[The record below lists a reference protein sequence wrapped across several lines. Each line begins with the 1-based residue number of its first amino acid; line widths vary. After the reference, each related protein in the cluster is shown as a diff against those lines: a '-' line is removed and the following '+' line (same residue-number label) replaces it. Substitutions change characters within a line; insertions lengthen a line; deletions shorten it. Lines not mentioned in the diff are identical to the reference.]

1 MTGKG
6 CLVPLRYCCNGR
18 AQMCFD
24 GFRYLH
30 RGLNLVIWAPVG
42 KMQTMKYFAYFGS
55 KRANLLHFLSGL
67 YFCFTKNVN
76 NDFWRIFLYY
86 HLYYHQID
94 MKKSIIVLLAILIA
108 VVSASAA
115 VKKKRFDI
123 GGGDSPAAT
132 EVVAP
137 SNDSDSAVAETVA
150 KPAVAKSVAA
160 SKKSSEKKHSF
171 YTLIAQEQKV
181 LREKL
186 TAVISAMKA
195 GDWGVIWK
203 FLAICLV
210 YGMLHALGPG
220 HGKSIVVG
228 YFIARRGRW
237 RQGVALGAGIT
248 VTHTMSAVLLLLI
261 LYAIFKA
268 TVFNAFETGRIGI
281 ENASYILVMLTG
293 VLLVVLGI
301 KDFITQRKNRGDAD
315 VEGHASLPPTAR
327 WREIIGVAAVTG
339 IVPCPAVALIV
350 LFCLLNSMVA
360 LSLLG
365 AFVICIGMT
374 ITNVAFGVAAVAFRK
389 GIDKGSAHSR
399 MATKIYTV
407 ATLAG
412 GVIIFVS
419 GLLLFTNQFAGRV

>member
-1 MTGKG
+1 
-6 CLVPLRYCCNGR
+6 
-18 AQMCFD
+18 
-24 GFRYLH
+24 
-30 RGLNLVIWAPVG
+30 
-42 KMQTMKYFAYFGS
+42 
-55 KRANLLHFLSGL
+55 
-67 YFCFTKNVN
+67 
-76 NDFWRIFLYY
+76 
-86 HLYYHQID
+86 
-94 MKKSIIVLLAILIA
+94 MKKSIVVLLVLLIA
-108 VVSASAA
+108 VAASAA

-123 GGGDSPAAT
+123 GGGDASAAT

-137 SNDSDSAVAETVA
+137 AGDSVFATPIASEAAAEPVAAT
-150 KPAVAKSVAA
+150 SVA
-160 SKKSSEKKHSF
+160 SPKKPSEKTRSF
-171 YTLIAQEQKV
+171 YTVIAQEQKV

-186 TAVISAMKA
+186 TAAISAMKS
-195 GDWGVIWK
+195 GDLGAIWK
-203 FLAICLV
+203 FLLICLV

-268 TVFNAFETGRIGI
+268 TVFTAFETGRIGI
-281 ENASYILVMLTG
+281 ERASYALIMLTG
-293 VLLVVLGI
+293 VLLVVLAIRDVI
-301 KDFITQRKNRGDAD
+301 KSRKGSVSAAGGNGA
-315 VEGHASLPPTAR
+315 EGAVAEPGSGNALPPTAR
-327 WREIIGVAAVTG
+327 WREIIGVAAITG

-365 AFVICIGMT
+365 ALVICIGMT
-374 ITNVAFGVAAVAFRK
+374 ITNVAFGIAAVAFRK
-389 GIDKGSAHSR
+389 GIDKGSAHTR
-399 MATKIYTV
+399 IATKIYTV

>member
-1 MTGKG
+1 
-6 CLVPLRYCCNGR
+6 
-18 AQMCFD
+18 
-24 GFRYLH
+24 
-30 RGLNLVIWAPVG
+30 
-42 KMQTMKYFAYFGS
+42 
-55 KRANLLHFLSGL
+55 
-67 YFCFTKNVN
+67 
-76 NDFWRIFLYY
+76 
-86 HLYYHQID
+86 
-94 MKKSIIVLLAILIA
+94 MKKSIVFLLVLLIA
-108 VVSASAA
+108 VAASAA
-115 VKKKRFDI
+115 VKKKRFDV
-123 GGGDSPAAT
+123 GGGEAPAAT
-132 EVVAP
+132 EMMAP
-137 SNDSDSAVAETVA
+137 AEGASAVPAAVPKKTV
-150 KPAVAKSVAA
+150 
-160 SKKSSEKKHSF
+160 EKTRSF
-171 YTLIAQEQKV
+171 YTVIAEEQKV

-186 TAVISAMKA
+186 TAAISAMKS
-195 GDWGVIWK
+195 GDWDAIWK

-268 TVFNAFETGRIGI
+268 TVFNAFETGRVGI
-281 ENASYILVMLTG
+281 ERASYALIMLTG
-293 VLLVVLGI
+293 VLLVVLAIRDVI
-301 KDFITQRKNRGDAD
+301 KSRKGCGCAARLDAAEGAAAEGTVALVGVSQNRA
-315 VEGHASLPPTAR
+315 LPPIAR

-365 AFVICIGMT
+365 ALVICIGMT
-374 ITNVAFGVAAVAFRK
+374 ITNVAFGIAAVAFRK
-389 GIDKGSAHSR
+389 GIDKGSAHTR
-399 MATKIYTV
+399 IATKIYTV

-412 GVIIFVS
+412 GVIIFIS

>member
-1 MTGKG
+1 
-6 CLVPLRYCCNGR
+6 
-18 AQMCFD
+18 
-24 GFRYLH
+24 
-30 RGLNLVIWAPVG
+30 
-42 KMQTMKYFAYFGS
+42 
-55 KRANLLHFLSGL
+55 
-67 YFCFTKNVN
+67 
-76 NDFWRIFLYY
+76 
-86 HLYYHQID
+86 
-94 MKKSIIVLLAILIA
+94 MKKSIIILLVILLAVA
-108 VVSASAA
+108 ASAA
-115 VKKKRFDI
+115 VKKKRFDV
-123 GGGDSPAAT
+123 GGTSDAPVVT
-132 EVVAP
+132 ETMVESVAP
-137 SNDSDSAVAETVA
+137 AESAAVETAVPMPVTSEIDAE
-150 KPAVAKSVAA
+150 PVAKSVAEPGKTVA
-160 SKKSSEKKHSF
+160 NSRSL
-171 YTLIAQEQKV
+171 YTVIAEEQKV

-186 TAVISAMKA
+186 TTAISAMKR
-195 GDWGVIWK
+195 GDWDAIWK

-268 TVFNAFETGRIGI
+268 TVFTAFETGRIGI
-281 ENASYILVMLTG
+281 ERASYALIMLTG

-301 KDFITQRKNRGDAD
+301 KDFVTQRKQAKITAESAVAESADAAGVSQNRA
-315 VEGHASLPPTAR
+315 LPPVAR
-327 WREIIGVAAVTG
+327 WREILGVAAVTG

-374 ITNVAFGVAAVAFRK
+374 ITNVAFGIAAVAFRK
-389 GIDKGSAHSR
+389 GIDKGSAHTR
-399 MATKIYTV
+399 IATKIYTV

-412 GVIIFVS
+412 GVIIFIS

>member
-1 MTGKG
+1 
-6 CLVPLRYCCNGR
+6 
-18 AQMCFD
+18 
-24 GFRYLH
+24 
-30 RGLNLVIWAPVG
+30 
-42 KMQTMKYFAYFGS
+42 MKS
-55 KRANLLHFLSGL
+55 
-67 YFCFTKNVN
+67 
-76 NDFWRIFLYY
+76 
-86 HLYYHQID
+86 
-94 MKKSIIVLLAILIA
+94 
-108 VVSASAA
+108 
-115 VKKKRFDI
+115 
-123 GGGDSPAAT
+123 
-132 EVVAP
+132 
-137 SNDSDSAVAETVA
+137 
-150 KPAVAKSVAA
+150 
-160 SKKSSEKKHSF
+160 
-171 YTLIAQEQKV
+171 
-181 LREKL
+181 
-186 TAVISAMKA
+186 
-195 GDWGVIWK
+195 GDWGAIWK
-203 FLAICLV
+203 FLLICLV

-268 TVFNAFETGRIGI
+268 TVFTAFETGRIGI
-281 ENASYILVMLTG
+281 ERASYALIMLTG

-301 KDFITQRKNRGDAD
+301 KDFVTQRKQAKITA
-315 VEGHASLPPTAR
+315 EGAVAEPGSGNALPPTAR

-365 AFVICIGMT
+365 ALVICIGMT
-374 ITNVAFGVAAVAFRK
+374 ITNVAFGIAAVAFRK
-389 GIDKGSAHSR
+389 GIDKGSAHTR
-399 MATKIYTV
+399 IATKIYTV

>member
-1 MTGKG
+1 MNKS
-6 CLVPLRYCCNGR
+6 LV
-18 AQMCFD
+18 F
-24 GFRYLH
+24 
-30 RGLNLVIWAPVG
+30 
-42 KMQTMKYFAYFGS
+42 
-55 KRANLLHFLSGL
+55 
-67 YFCFTKNVN
+67 
-76 NDFWRIFLYY
+76 
-86 HLYYHQID
+86 
-94 MKKSIIVLLAILIA
+94 VLILLIA
-108 VVSASAA
+108 AVAFAD

-123 GGGDSPAAT
+123 GGASNAPAA
-132 EVVAP
+132 EAVAP
-137 SNDSDSAVAETVA
+137 VGDTSAIESVAPA
-150 KPAVAKSVAA
+150 APAVFESERVEPKS
-160 SKKSSEKKHSF
+160 KSF
-171 YTLIAQEQKV
+171 YTIIADAQKV

-186 TAVISAMKA
+186 TLAISAMKGGQWSA
-195 GDWGVIWK
+195 IWK
-203 FLAICLV
+203 FLLICLV

-248 VTHTMSAVLLLLI
+248 VTHTMSAVLLLLV

-268 TVFNAFETGRIGI
+268 TVFTAFETGRIGI
-281 ENASYILVMLTG
+281 ERASYALIMLTG

-301 KDFITQRKNRGDAD
+301 KDFVTQRKQAKITA
-315 VEGHASLPPTAR
+315 EGAVAEPGSGNALPPTAR

-365 AFVICIGMT
+365 ALVICIGMT
-374 ITNVAFGVAAVAFRK
+374 ITNVAFGIAAVAFRK
-389 GIDKGSAHSR
+389 GIDKGSAHTR
-399 MATKIYTV
+399 IATKIYTV

>member
-1 MTGKG
+1 
-6 CLVPLRYCCNGR
+6 
-18 AQMCFD
+18 
-24 GFRYLH
+24 
-30 RGLNLVIWAPVG
+30 
-42 KMQTMKYFAYFGS
+42 
-55 KRANLLHFLSGL
+55 
-67 YFCFTKNVN
+67 
-76 NDFWRIFLYY
+76 
-86 HLYYHQID
+86 
-94 MKKSIIVLLAILIA
+94 MKKSIVVLLVFLIA
-108 VVSASAA
+108 VAASAA

-123 GGGDSPAAT
+123 GGGDAPAAT

-137 SNDSDSAVAETVA
+137 ADEQKVE
-150 KPAVAKSVAA
+150 
-160 SKKSSEKKHSF
+160 SF

-186 TAVISAMKA
+186 TAAISAMKS
-195 GDWGVIWK
+195 GDWGAIWK
-203 FLAICLV
+203 FLLICLI

-268 TVFNAFETGRIGI
+268 TVFTAFETGRIGI
-281 ENASYILVMLTG
+281 ERASYALIMLTG

-301 KDFITQRKNRGDAD
+301 KDFVTQRKQAKIAA
-315 VEGHASLPPTAR
+315 EGAVTEPGSGNALPPTAR

-365 AFVICIGMT
+365 ALVICIGMT
-374 ITNVAFGVAAVAFRK
+374 ITNVAFGIAAVAFRK
-389 GIDKGSAHSR
+389 GIDKGSAHTR
-399 MATKIYTV
+399 IATKIYTV

>member
-1 MTGKG
+1 MKNS
-6 CLVPLRYCCNGR
+6 LV
-18 AQMCFD
+18 
-24 GFRYLH
+24 
-30 RGLNLVIWAPVG
+30 
-42 KMQTMKYFAYFGS
+42 
-55 KRANLLHFLSGL
+55 
-67 YFCFTKNVN
+67 
-76 NDFWRIFLYY
+76 
-86 HLYYHQID
+86 
-94 MKKSIIVLLAILIA
+94 VLLILLIA
-108 VVSASAA
+108 MAAPAA
-115 VKKKRFDI
+115 VKKKRFDV
-123 GGGDSPAAT
+123 GEPATAPAAEAVVPETDSPAAT

-137 SNDSDSAVAETVA
+137 AAELEKA
-150 KPAVAKSVAA
+150 
-160 SKKSSEKKHSF
+160 SEKSRSF
-171 YTLIAQEQKV
+171 YTVIADAQKV

-186 TAVISAMKA
+186 TAAISAMKR
-195 GDWGVIWK
+195 GDWDAIWK
-203 FLAICLV
+203 FLAICLL

-228 YFIARRGRW
+228 YFIARRGQW

-261 LYAIFKA
+261 LYVIFKA

-281 ENASYILVMLTG
+281 ENASYVLVMLTG
-293 VLLVVLGI
+293 ILLVVLGI
-301 KDFITQRKNRGDAD
+301 KDFVTQRKQAKFA
-315 VEGHASLPPTAR
+315 VQEGTVAKLDSEKALPPTAR

-374 ITNVAFGVAAVAFRK
+374 ITNVAFGIAAVAFRK
-389 GIDKGSAHSR
+389 GIDKGSAHTHI
-399 MATKIYTV
+399 ATKIYTV

-412 GVIIFVS
+412 GAIIFIS

>member
-1 MTGKG
+1 
-6 CLVPLRYCCNGR
+6 
-18 AQMCFD
+18 
-24 GFRYLH
+24 
-30 RGLNLVIWAPVG
+30 
-42 KMQTMKYFAYFGS
+42 
-55 KRANLLHFLSGL
+55 
-67 YFCFTKNVN
+67 
-76 NDFWRIFLYY
+76 
-86 HLYYHQID
+86 
-94 MKKSIIVLLAILIA
+94 MKKSIVFLLVLLLA
-108 VVSASAA
+108 VAALAA
-115 VKKKRFDI
+115 VKKKRFDV
-123 GGGDSPAAT
+123 GGGDAPAAT
-132 EVVAP
+132 EVVTPAE
-137 SNDSDSAVAETVA
+137 DSASAVPETAAEPAVEKTAAVVPA
-150 KPAVAKSVAA
+150 AGPEKPA
-160 SKKSSEKKHSF
+160 EKTRSL
-171 YTLIAQEQKV
+171 YTVIAEEQKV

-186 TAVISAMKA
+186 TAAISAMKSGEWDA
-195 GDWGVIWK
+195 IWK
-203 FLAICLV
+203 FLFICLV

-281 ENASYILVMLTG
+281 ERASYALIMLTG

-301 KDFITQRKNRGDAD
+301 RDVIKSRRGCECAARIETA
-315 VEGHASLPPTAR
+315 EGAAQDGACAESGLGSALPPIAR
-327 WREIIGVAAVTG
+327 WREIIGVAAITG

-365 AFVICIGMT
+365 ALVICIGMT
-374 ITNVAFGVAAVAFRK
+374 ITNVAFGIAAVAFRK
-389 GIDKGSAHSR
+389 GIDKGSAHTR
-399 MATKIYTV
+399 IATKIYTV

-412 GVIIFVS
+412 GVIIFIS

>member
-1 MTGKG
+1 
-6 CLVPLRYCCNGR
+6 
-18 AQMCFD
+18 
-24 GFRYLH
+24 
-30 RGLNLVIWAPVG
+30 
-42 KMQTMKYFAYFGS
+42 
-55 KRANLLHFLSGL
+55 
-67 YFCFTKNVN
+67 
-76 NDFWRIFLYY
+76 
-86 HLYYHQID
+86 
-94 MKKSIIVLLAILIA
+94 MKKSIVVLLVLLIA
-108 VVSASAA
+108 VAASAA

-123 GGGDSPAAT
+123 GGGDAPAAA

-137 SNDSDSAVAETVA
+137 ADDSVSAAAVASEA
-150 KPAVAKSVAA
+150 AAEPAVAKSVAA
-160 SKKSSEKKHSF
+160 PKKPSEKTRSF
-171 YTLIAQEQKV
+171 YTVIAQEQKV

-186 TAVISAMKA
+186 TAAISAMKS
-195 GDWGVIWK
+195 GDWGAIWK
-203 FLAICLV
+203 FLLICLV

-268 TVFNAFETGRIGI
+268 TVFTAFETGRIGI
-281 ENASYILVMLTG
+281 ERASYALIMLTG

-301 KDFITQRKNRGDAD
+301 KDFVTQRKQAKITA
-315 VEGHASLPPTAR
+315 EGAVAEPGSGNALPPTAR

-365 AFVICIGMT
+365 ALVICIGMT
-374 ITNVAFGVAAVAFRK
+374 ITNVAFGIAAVAFRK
-389 GIDKGSAHSR
+389 GIDKGSAHTR
-399 MATKIYTV
+399 IATKIYTV
-407 ATLAG
+407 ATFAG
-412 GVIIFVS
+412 GVIIFIS

>member
-1 MTGKG
+1 
-6 CLVPLRYCCNGR
+6 
-18 AQMCFD
+18 
-24 GFRYLH
+24 
-30 RGLNLVIWAPVG
+30 
-42 KMQTMKYFAYFGS
+42 
-55 KRANLLHFLSGL
+55 
-67 YFCFTKNVN
+67 
-76 NDFWRIFLYY
+76 
-86 HLYYHQID
+86 
-94 MKKSIIVLLAILIA
+94 MKKSIVFLLVLLIA
-108 VVSASAA
+108 VAASAA
-115 VKKKRFDI
+115 VKKKRFDV
-123 GGGDSPAAT
+123 GGGDAPAAT
-132 EVVAP
+132 EATVESVAP
-137 SNDSDSAVAETVA
+137 AEPVAAESAVV
-150 KPAVAKSVAA
+150 P
-160 SKKSSEKKHSF
+160 EKKTEKTRSF
-171 YTLIAQEQKV
+171 YTVIAEEQKV

-186 TAVISAMKA
+186 TAAISAMKSGNWDA
-195 GDWGVIWK
+195 IWK

-268 TVFNAFETGRIGI
+268 TVFSAFETGRIGI
-281 ENASYILVMLTG
+281 ERASYALIMLTG

-301 KDFITQRKNRGDAD
+301 RDVIKSRRGCECAARIETA
-315 VEGHASLPPTAR
+315 EGAAAGSACVMGTAQNGILPPIAR
-327 WREIIGVAAVTG
+327 WREIIGVAAITG

-365 AFVICIGMT
+365 ALVICIGMT
-374 ITNVAFGVAAVAFRK
+374 ITNVAFGIAAVAFRK
-389 GIDKGSAHSR
+389 GIDKGSAHTR
-399 MATKIYTV
+399 IATKIYTI

-412 GVIIFVS
+412 GIIIFIS

>member
-1 MTGKG
+1 
-6 CLVPLRYCCNGR
+6 
-18 AQMCFD
+18 
-24 GFRYLH
+24 
-30 RGLNLVIWAPVG
+30 
-42 KMQTMKYFAYFGS
+42 
-55 KRANLLHFLSGL
+55 
-67 YFCFTKNVN
+67 
-76 NDFWRIFLYY
+76 
-86 HLYYHQID
+86 
-94 MKKSIIVLLAILIA
+94 MKKSIVFLLVLLLA
-108 VVSASAA
+108 VAAPAA
-115 VKKKRFDI
+115 VKKKRFDV
-123 GGGDSPAAT
+123 GGGDAPAAT
-132 EVVAP
+132 EVVTPAE
-137 SNDSDSAVAETVA
+137 DSASAVPETAAEPAVEKTAAVVPA
-150 KPAVAKSVAA
+150 AGPEKPA
-160 SKKSSEKKHSF
+160 EKTRSL
-171 YTLIAQEQKV
+171 YTVIAEEQKV

-186 TAVISAMKA
+186 TAAISAMKSGEWDA
-195 GDWGVIWK
+195 IWK
-203 FLAICLV
+203 FLFICLV

-281 ENASYILVMLTG
+281 ERASYALIMLTG

-301 KDFITQRKNRGDAD
+301 KDFVTQRKNREVVAQDELAVAGAAQN
-315 VEGHASLPPTAR
+315 GMLPPIAR
-327 WREIIGVAAVTG
+327 WREIIGVAAITG

-365 AFVICIGMT
+365 ALVICIGMT
-374 ITNVAFGVAAVAFRK
+374 ITNVAFGIAAVAFRK
-389 GIDKGSAHSR
+389 GIDKGSAHTR
-399 MATKIYTV
+399 IATKIYTV

>member
-1 MTGKG
+1 
-6 CLVPLRYCCNGR
+6 
-18 AQMCFD
+18 
-24 GFRYLH
+24 
-30 RGLNLVIWAPVG
+30 
-42 KMQTMKYFAYFGS
+42 
-55 KRANLLHFLSGL
+55 
-67 YFCFTKNVN
+67 
-76 NDFWRIFLYY
+76 
-86 HLYYHQID
+86 
-94 MKKSIIVLLAILIA
+94 MKKSIVFLLVLLIA
-108 VVSASAA
+108 VAASAA
-115 VKKKRFDI
+115 VKKKRFDVS
-123 GGGDSPAAT
+123 GASDASAAT

-137 SNDSDSAVAETVA
+137 AGDSVSATPIASGTAAE
-150 KPAVAKSVAA
+150 PAAAKSVAA
-160 SKKSSEKKHSF
+160 PKKPSEKTRSF
-171 YTLIAQEQKV
+171 YTVIAQEQKV

-186 TAVISAMKA
+186 TAAISAMKS
-195 GDWGVIWK
+195 GDWGAIWK
-203 FLAICLV
+203 FLLICLV

-268 TVFNAFETGRIGI
+268 TVFTAFETGRIGI
-281 ENASYILVMLTG
+281 ERASYALIMLTG

-301 KDFITQRKNRGDAD
+301 KDFVTQRKQAKITA
-315 VEGHASLPPTAR
+315 EGAVAEPVSGNTLPPIAR

-365 AFVICIGMT
+365 ALVICIGMT
-374 ITNVAFGVAAVAFRK
+374 ITNVAFGIAAVAFRK
-389 GIDKGSAHSR
+389 GIDKGSAHTR
-399 MATKIYTV
+399 IATKIYTV

>member
-1 MTGKG
+1 
-6 CLVPLRYCCNGR
+6 
-18 AQMCFD
+18 
-24 GFRYLH
+24 
-30 RGLNLVIWAPVG
+30 
-42 KMQTMKYFAYFGS
+42 
-55 KRANLLHFLSGL
+55 
-67 YFCFTKNVN
+67 
-76 NDFWRIFLYY
+76 
-86 HLYYHQID
+86 
-94 MKKSIIVLLAILIA
+94 MKKSIVFLFVLLIA
-108 VVSASAA
+108 VAASAA
-115 VKKKRFDI
+115 VKKKRFDV
-123 GGGDSPAAT
+123 GGGEAPAAT
-132 EVVAP
+132 EMVAP
-137 SNDSDSAVAETVA
+137 AEGAAVA
-150 KPAVAKSVAA
+150 PAEAP
-160 SKKSSEKKHSF
+160 EKTAEKTRSF
-171 YTLIAQEQKV
+171 YTVIAEEQKV

-186 TAVISAMKA
+186 TAAISAMKS
-195 GDWGVIWK
+195 GDWDAIWK

-268 TVFNAFETGRIGI
+268 TVFAAFETGRVGI
-281 ENASYILVMLTG
+281 ERASYALIMLTG
-293 VLLVVLGI
+293 VLLVVLAIRDVI
-301 KDFITQRKNRGDAD
+301 KSRKGCGCAARLDAA
-315 VEGHASLPPTAR
+315 EGAAQDGACAESGLGSALPPVAR

-365 AFVICIGMT
+365 ALVICIGMT
-374 ITNVAFGVAAVAFRK
+374 ITNVAFGIAAVAFRK
-389 GIDKGSAHSR
+389 GIDKGSAHTR
-399 MATKIYTV
+399 IATKIYTV

-412 GVIIFVS
+412 GVIIFIS

>member
-1 MTGKG
+1 
-6 CLVPLRYCCNGR
+6 
-18 AQMCFD
+18 
-24 GFRYLH
+24 
-30 RGLNLVIWAPVG
+30 
-42 KMQTMKYFAYFGS
+42 
-55 KRANLLHFLSGL
+55 
-67 YFCFTKNVN
+67 
-76 NDFWRIFLYY
+76 
-86 HLYYHQID
+86 
-94 MKKSIIVLLAILIA
+94 MKKSIVFLLVLLLA
-108 VVSASAA
+108 VAASAA
-115 VKKKRFDI
+115 VKKKRFDV
-123 GGGDSPAAT
+123 GGGEAPAAA
-132 EVVAP
+132 EVVTPAD
-137 SNDSDSAVAETVA
+137 DSVSAVASPEM
-150 KPAVAKSVAA
+150 
-160 SKKSSEKKHSF
+160 SSEKKQSF
-171 YTLIAQEQKV
+171 YTLIAQEQKI

-210 YGMLHALGPG
+210 YGMLHTLGPG
-220 HGKSIVVG
+220 HGTSIVVG

-248 VTHTMSAVLLLLI
+248 VTHTMSAVLLLLV

-281 ENASYILVMLTG
+281 ENASYVLVMLTG

-301 KDFITQRKNRGDAD
+301 KDFITQRNISRNA
-315 VEGHASLPPTAR
+315 EGHAPLPPIAR

-365 AFVICIGMT
+365 AFVICLGMT
-374 ITNVAFGVAAVAFRK
+374 ITNVAFGIAAVAFRK
-389 GIDKGSAHSR
+389 GIDKGSAHTR
-399 MATKIYTV
+399 IATKIYTV